1 LASPFDAR
9 AEFAYRFLSG
19 EGLEIGTS
27 RRPLQVAPRTRVRQV
42 DPGAEEAPEVAS
54 GSQDFIVDDRPVE
67 DLGAALA
74 DHLDKLKPGG
84 VLLLTVPD
92 LRPLL
97 DLDEGLEV
105 EASARGEAGTLVVLR
120 KPGAPPRP
128 AGNPSTAPELAAEL
142 ASLRS
147 RVAQLEA
154 ASRELERVKRSNSWR
169 VTEPL
174 RAAKARLVRSDR
186 LAR

>member
-9 AEFAYRFLSG
+9 AEFAYRFLTG

-27 RRPLQVAPRTRVRQV
+27 RRPLQVASRTRVRQV
-42 DPGAEEAPEVAS
+42 DPGAEEAPEVAAE
-54 GSQDFIVDDRPVE
+54 SQDFIVDDRPIE
-67 DLGAALA
+67 DGEGLSTTLA
-74 DHLDKLKPGG
+74 DHLAKLKPGG

-97 DLDEGLEV
+97 DGGEGFEV

-120 KPGAPPRP
+120 KPGAAPRP
-128 AGNPSTAPELAAEL
+128 AGNPSTAPALAAEL

-147 RVAQLEA
+147 RIAGLEA

-174 RAAKARLVRSDR
+174 RQAKARLATRR
-186 LAR
+186 